1 MKCWNY
7 KRTLIK
13 KVTPPLWPL
22 KCLMGTQPRWTFLK
36 GLQLF
41 GKGLLPCTLLSES
54 SMDFR
59 KSRASLILEEQKG
72 RLTSLAAPCDT
83 DERCL

>member
-13 KVTPPLWPL
+13 KATPPLWPL
-22 KCLMGTQPRWTFLK
+22 KCPMGIQPRWKLLK

-54 SMDFR
+54 SRHLD
-59 KSRASLILEEQKG
+59 KSRASLYIEVE
-72 RLTSLAAPCDT
+72 SAFDCP
-83 DERCL
+83 RCPV